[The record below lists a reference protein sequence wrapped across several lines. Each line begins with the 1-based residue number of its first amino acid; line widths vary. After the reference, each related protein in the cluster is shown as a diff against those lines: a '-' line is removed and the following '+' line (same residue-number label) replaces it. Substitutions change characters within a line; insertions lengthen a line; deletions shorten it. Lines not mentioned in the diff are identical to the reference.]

1 MLYSVVF
8 YSIFFL
14 IMEIVPEQVLLL
26 FDASEEMLEIGV
38 VALRIMA
45 VSYLLSNICLTYSAA
60 FQGLGMGV
68 QSMLLTLSRQVVLP
82 VIFIAVLSRLG
93 NLSLIWM
100 AFVLAEAVVIPLGMI
115 LWRKES
121 GKVLKPLEQ
130 IERVIVEDGSDSS
143 KAVNRI

>member
-1 MLYSVVF
+1 M
-8 YSIFFL
+8 
-14 IMEIVPEQVLLL
+14 LLL
-26 FDASEEMLEIGV
+26 FDASEEMLEIGIT
-38 VALRIMA
+38 ALRIMA

-68 QSMLLTLSRQVVLP
+68 QSMLLTLGRQVVLP

-93 NLSLIWM
+93 NLPLIWM
-100 AFVLAEAVVIPLGMI
+100 AFVLAEAAVIPLGMI

-130 IERVIVEDGSDSS
+130 AEQVIVEIGRPQSHWL
-143 KAVNRI
+143 

>member
-1 MLYSVVF
+1 
-8 YSIFFL
+8 
-14 IMEIVPEQVLLL
+14 MEIVPEQVLLL